1 MLGYRKPPR
10 HPRLRQRCA
19 CQVRAVADESW
30 CSPIPIEESCHLG
43 SIHEARQ
50 ERSLVTDNLCTQRCE
65 LVITTTRV
73 MRCTWVGGS
82 GLTHELVCYEPRERA
97 IQRSRPQTHSAIGEL
112 VHKTHHGVPMALTRS
127 QCKQHL
133 KPRRSQCRGITCRTH
148 TQTIQSSLDMTEMDI
163 SDLGTPNQGARRTS

>member
-1 MLGYRKPPR
+1 
-10 HPRLRQRCA
+10 
-19 CQVRAVADESW
+19 
-30 CSPIPIEESCHLG
+30 
-43 SIHEARQ
+43 
-50 ERSLVTDNLCTQRCE
+50 
-65 LVITTTRV
+65 

-133 KPRRSQCRGITCRTH
+133 KPRRSQCRGSTCRTH

-163 SDLGTPNQGARRTS
+163 SDLGTQLRREEDIVITRVSKVIVPVTDQQAALDFL